1 MAMRI
6 IKLEEVDST
15 NEFCK
20 RENCKDDVLVIAKRQ
35 IGGRGTK
42 GRSFESFDGGLYVS
56 VMRHPKN
63 FKAENAFQILIDGCV
78 AVCKTL
84 EYFDITP
91 AIRWSNDVLV
101 DGKKICGTLIENSC
115 SNGYITRSIVGSGIN
130 VNNILSETLSD
141 IAVSMRQ
148 IKGKNYDIDEV
159 LNVYISNLEK
169 HFALSDYKRYINWLG
184 KNVILKTSDKQKI
197 VLAVDIA
204 ADGRLIVEDGGKIL
218 KISSAEVSLRF

>member
-1 MAMRI
+1 M
-6 IKLEEVDST
+6 L
-15 NEFCK
+15 F
-20 RENCKDDVLVIAKRQ
+20 
-35 IGGRGTK
+35 
-42 GRSFESFDGGLYVS
+42 RS
-56 VMRHPKN
+56 
-63 FKAENAFQILIDGCV
+63 
-78 AVCKTL
+78 
-84 EYFDITP
+84 P

-184 KNVILKTSDKQKI
+184 KNVILKTSDTQKI